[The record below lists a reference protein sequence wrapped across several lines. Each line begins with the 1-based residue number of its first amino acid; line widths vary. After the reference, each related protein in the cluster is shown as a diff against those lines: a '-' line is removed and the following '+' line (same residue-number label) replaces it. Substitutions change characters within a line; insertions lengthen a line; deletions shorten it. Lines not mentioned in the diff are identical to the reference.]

1 MNLNFGQKLI
11 CQLKKSCQKL
21 IALEE
26 LQFVDWKMCAHVGNL
41 GVLLV
46 TTLKSGCHNDTV
58 CDISLLFTETMQ
70 VVLLLPL

>member
-1 MNLNFGQKLI
+1 MSTGKCVLT
-11 CQLKKSCQKL
+11 C
-21 IALEE
+21 
-26 LQFVDWKMCAHVGNL
+26 GNL

-46 TTLKSGCHNDTV
+46 TTLKSGCLNDTV